1 MRQAVQSIK
10 QSCID
15 LQKCSCL
22 HVYESM
28 HSVIKDVEWLET
40 ALFDIIHQSKEGFIW
55 FFALC
60 PRMR

>member
-15 LQKCSCL
+15 LQKCGCV

-28 HSVIKDVEWLET
+28 HSVIKDGEWLET
-40 ALFDIIHQSKEGFIW
+40 ALFDIIHQSKEGFI
-55 FFALC
+55 
-60 PRMR
+60 